1 MRRGALLLLGVMLLA
16 GCVSAFP
23 AEKLVGVDRSV
34 TLGVLRSD
42 PDRFRQARVLLAGE
56 IIQTRPRPGTTEIE
70 VISRPLGDGDAPRFT
85 DTSDGRFLLTAPDF
99 LDPAVYATGRRLS
112 VVGTV
117 TGRRSPISLRHGG
130 HRSALSLAAAGQRV
144 PVPVLPVLLR
154 LRTPLLAVLLVG
166 ARQGAAPEPV
176 TITVA

>member
-1 MRRGALLLLGVMLLA
+1 MRRGALLLGVMLLA

-23 AEKLVGVDRSV
+23 AEKLVGVDRSL

-42 PDRFRQARVLLAGE
+42 PDRFRQARVVLAGE
-56 IIQTRPRPGTTEIE
+56 VIQTRPRPGSTEIE

-85 DTSDGRFLLTAPDF
+85 DNSDGRFLLTAPDF

-117 TGRRSPISLRHGG
+117 TGSEERPLGD
-130 HRSALSLAAAGQRV
+130 
-144 PVPVLPVLLR
+144 LPYRYV
-154 LRTPLLAVLLVG
+154 
-166 ARQGAAPEPV
+166 
-176 TITVA
+176 TVAIDQLYLWPRPVNAYPYPYYPYYYGFGRPYWPYYW